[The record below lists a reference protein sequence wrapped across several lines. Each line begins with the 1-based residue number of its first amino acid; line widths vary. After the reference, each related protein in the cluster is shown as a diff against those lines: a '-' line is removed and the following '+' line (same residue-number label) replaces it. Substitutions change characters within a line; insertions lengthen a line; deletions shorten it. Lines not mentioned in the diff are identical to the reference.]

1 MEWKAKQKS
10 APAVGIIGLG
20 YVGLPMAIQFA
31 RNGCPVTGFDVDEKK
46 TESVN
51 LGKSYIKTIQ
61 SEDIAEQV
69 TAGRLTATAD
79 FSKVADQ
86 DAILICVPTP
96 LDAHREPDLSYVT
109 GTGKSIAPF
118 VRRGQLISL
127 ESTTYPGTTEE
138 DLIPILEAGSG
149 LKAGEDFLVVFSPE
163 REDPGNPNFGTR
175 DIPKVIG
182 GLTKECR
189 EAGCL
194 LYQRAVKTVVP
205 VSTTRV
211 AEATKLV
218 ENIFRSVNI
227 AMVNE
232 LKVVFERMGIDIW
245 EVLDAAQ
252 TKPFGFM
259 KFEPGPG
266 LGGHCLAGEELVR
279 VRTDEIDSV
288 FELGEIFDLHQ
299 SLIPP
304 TKIGDTEIIAPKSL
318 ETLSIDPETG
328 TPLWKPVSLLFRRP
342 FEGEM
347 VKVQLSGNKSLHT
360 TDGHPMLVVE
370 NDKLVI
376 REAKSLASG
385 ERVPQFSGG
394 LSPSSKSDNIEID
407 LIQVLP
413 AQELSKL
420 RVRLNNSQWETHS
433 ALLKSNFGWKIRDSI
448 RGNSLSVKDFLAI
461 EPGLGVQRK
470 EITFLAGRGNSH
482 TSFPGVLSITPD
494 FCRFLGYYLSEG
506 CITVEKGKCRIRL
519 TFNRKETEFIQDVQ
533 NIMSAL
539 GITSSLY
546 QDKNNQATTIRIGS
560 SLLGAILKNVLNTGV
575 GSTSMRIPDCV
586 MKSSVQ
592 HHEQILAGL
601 LRGDGNVEI
610 FLNKRTYEKNG
621 KTYTHEFNSGMVGY
635 FSSSP
640 KLFAQVEYLL
650 NSMDLSPSRKAGSPQ
665 LRISGKENLDRMRSF
680 FDGEKA
686 KKLDV
691 LSAARLRHSK
701 QRKTL
706 PWQGGKS
713 VEVENITIFTE
724 KRFVYSLEVPDTH
737 TFATTGGVFV
747 HNCIPIDPFYL
758 TWKAREFGVQTKFIE
773 LAGEINTAMPKYVI
787 TRLMEALSDA
797 GKPLKHSKV
806 MILGLAYKK
815 NVDDP
820 RESPSFVLWDLLL
833 ERGADV
839 CYHDPYIPV
848 APYMRQHP
856 KYAGINSLPLTPENL
871 AAVDAVLIATSHD
884 GIDYTEVVRHARL
897 VVDTRNACR
906 AVPEEI
912 KAGKLIKA

>member
-1 MEWKAKQKS
+1 M
-10 APAVGIIGLG
+10 
-20 YVGLPMAIQFA
+20 
-31 RNGCPVTGFDVDEKK
+31 
-46 TESVN
+46 
-51 LGKSYIKTIQ
+51 
-61 SEDIAEQV
+61 
-69 TAGRLTATAD
+69 
-79 FSKVADQ
+79 
-86 DAILICVPTP
+86 
-96 LDAHREPDLSYVT
+96 
-109 GTGKSIAPF
+109 
-118 VRRGQLISL
+118 
-127 ESTTYPGTTEE
+127 
-138 DLIPILEAGSG
+138 
-149 LKAGEDFLVVFSPE
+149 
-163 REDPGNPNFGTR
+163 
-175 DIPKVIG
+175 
-182 GLTKECR
+182 
-189 EAGCL
+189 
-194 LYQRAVKTVVP
+194 
-205 VSTTRV
+205 
-211 AEATKLV
+211 
-218 ENIFRSVNI
+218 
-227 AMVNE
+227 
-232 LKVVFERMGIDIW
+232 
-245 EVLDAAQ
+245 
-252 TKPFGFM
+252 
-259 KFEPGPG
+259 
-266 LGGHCLAGEELVR
+266 AGEELVR

-288 FELGEIFDLHQ
+288 FELSEIFDLHQ
-299 SLIPP
+299 SLIPA

-328 TPLWKPVSLLFRRP
+328 DPLWKPVSLLFRRP

-394 LSPSSKSDNIEID
+394 LSPSSTSDNIEID
-407 LIQVLP
+407 LIHVLP
-413 AQELSKL
+413 EQELSKL
-420 RVRLNNSQWETHS
+420 RVRLNNSKWETHS
-433 ALLKSNFGWKIRDSI
+433 VLLKSSFGWKIKDSI
-448 RGNSLSVKDFLAI
+448 RSNSLPVKDFLAI
-461 EPGLGVQRK
+461 EQNLGVQRT
-470 EITFLAGRGNSH
+470 EITLLAGRGNSH
-482 TSFPGVLSITPD
+482 SSFPGVLSITPD

-519 TFNRKETEFIQDVQ
+519 TFNRKEAEFIQDVQ
-533 NIMSAL
+533 DIMSAL

-560 SLLGAILKNVLNTGV
+560 SLLGSLLKNVLNTGV

-601 LRGDGNVEI
+601 LRGDGNVEV
-610 FLNKRTYEKNG
+610 FLNKRTYKKNG

-650 NSMDLSPSRKAGSPQ
+650 NSMDLSPSRKANSPQ

-691 LSAARLRHSK
+691 LSAARIRHSK

-713 VEVENITIFTE
+713 VRVENIAISTE

-737 TFATTGGVFV
+737 TFATTGGIFV

-906 AVPEEI
+906 AVPEEL

>member
-1 MEWKAKQKS
+1 MEWKAKHKS

-31 RNGCPVTGFDVDEKK
+31 RNGCSVTGFDVDEKK

-69 TAGRLTATAD
+69 TAGRLVATAD

-109 GTGKSIAPF
+109 GTGRSIAAF
-118 VRRGQLISL
+118 VRQGQLISL

-245 EVLDAAQ
+245 EVLDAAG

-328 TPLWKPVSLLFRRP
+328 APLWKPVSLLFRRP

-370 NDKLVI
+370 NDKLVV
-376 REAKSLASG
+376 REAKQLKENDCLPKAEEFLVNQDATQFHPVQQDKIQYEKKMGRFKKLVENQTFSKTTFSFAREFSG
-385 ERVPQFSGG
+385 SYCCVERV
-394 LSPSSKSDNIEID
+394 
-407 LIQVLP
+407 
-413 AQELSKL
+413 
-420 RVRLNNSQWETHS
+420 
-433 ALLKSNFGWKIRDSI
+433 
-448 RGNSLSVKDFLAI
+448 
-461 EPGLGVQRK
+461 
-470 EITFLAGRGNSH
+470 
-482 TSFPGVLSITPD
+482 
-494 FCRFLGYYLSEG
+494 
-506 CITVEKGKCRIRL
+506 
-519 TFNRKETEFIQDVQ
+519 
-533 NIMSAL
+533 
-539 GITSSLY
+539 
-546 QDKNNQATTIRIGS
+546 
-560 SLLGAILKNVLNTGV
+560 
-575 GSTSMRIPDCV
+575 
-586 MKSSVQ
+586 
-592 HHEQILAGL
+592 
-601 LRGDGNVEI
+601 
-610 FLNKRTYEKNG
+610 
-621 KTYTHEFNSGMVGY
+621 
-635 FSSSP
+635 SSSP
-640 KLFAQVEYLL
+640 ATQ
-650 NSMDLSPSRKAGSPQ
+650 
-665 LRISGKENLDRMRSF
+665 
-680 FDGEKA
+680 
-686 KKLDV
+686 
-691 LSAARLRHSK
+691 
-701 QRKTL
+701 
-706 PWQGGKS
+706 
-713 VEVENITIFTE
+713 
-724 KRFVYSLEVPDTH
+724 FVYSLEVPDTH
-737 TFATTGGVFV
+737 TFATTGGIFV

-797 GKPLKHSKV
+797 GKPLKNSKV

-856 KYAGINSLPLTPENL
+856 KYAGIESLPLTPENI
-871 AAVDAVLIATSHD
+871 AGVDAVLIATSHD
-884 GIDYTEVVRHARL
+884 SIDYVEVVRHAKL

-912 KAGKLIKA
+912 KAAKLIKA

>member
-266 LGGHCLAGEELVR
+266 LGGHC
-279 VRTDEIDSV
+279 
-288 FELGEIFDLHQ
+288 
-299 SLIPP
+299 
-304 TKIGDTEIIAPKSL
+304 
-318 ETLSIDPETG
+318 
-328 TPLWKPVSLLFRRP
+328 
-342 FEGEM
+342 
-347 VKVQLSGNKSLHT
+347 
-360 TDGHPMLVVE
+360 
-370 NDKLVI
+370 
-376 REAKSLASG
+376 
-385 ERVPQFSGG
+385 
-394 LSPSSKSDNIEID
+394 
-407 LIQVLP
+407 
-413 AQELSKL
+413 
-420 RVRLNNSQWETHS
+420 
-433 ALLKSNFGWKIRDSI
+433 
-448 RGNSLSVKDFLAI
+448 
-461 EPGLGVQRK
+461 
-470 EITFLAGRGNSH
+470 
-482 TSFPGVLSITPD
+482 
-494 FCRFLGYYLSEG
+494 
-506 CITVEKGKCRIRL
+506 
-519 TFNRKETEFIQDVQ
+519 
-533 NIMSAL
+533 
-539 GITSSLY
+539 
-546 QDKNNQATTIRIGS
+546 
-560 SLLGAILKNVLNTGV
+560 
-575 GSTSMRIPDCV
+575 
-586 MKSSVQ
+586 
-592 HHEQILAGL
+592 
-601 LRGDGNVEI
+601 
-610 FLNKRTYEKNG
+610 
-621 KTYTHEFNSGMVGY
+621 
-635 FSSSP
+635 
-640 KLFAQVEYLL
+640 
-650 NSMDLSPSRKAGSPQ
+650 
-665 LRISGKENLDRMRSF
+665 
-680 FDGEKA
+680 
-686 KKLDV
+686 
-691 LSAARLRHSK
+691 
-701 QRKTL
+701 
-706 PWQGGKS
+706 
-713 VEVENITIFTE
+713 
-724 KRFVYSLEVPDTH
+724 
-737 TFATTGGVFV
+737 
-747 HNCIPIDPFYL
+747 IPIDPFYL

-839 CYHDPYIPV
+839 CYHDPYIPT